1 LRYDESLNTATRRA
15 GGVFYSGEEEID
27 KVIDPLFIGELRAL
41 GRENK
46 EDMLARIRSATFLD
60 PACGSGNFLV
70 ATIAALQELELEVG
84 AEPQAAMSQC
94 YGIEIDPI
102 SAGLARGTGA
112 NITTADALD
121 IDWNDVLPAERCTY
135 IIGNPPYIGSNNAS
149 PTQKAQLKR
158 LAKTTDIDYACAWFI
173 KAADYMRGE
182 TKLAFVTTNSVT
194 QGTQVPVLFPL
205 LYARGLELIF
215 ARRSFPWK
223 GAAVH
228 VVVLGLCR
236 EEFAPTIRPIFP

>member
-1 LRYDESLNTATRRA
+1 MRYDESLDTATRRA

-41 GRENK
+41 PPTEA
-46 EDMLARIRSATFLD
+46 LARIRSATFFD

-70 ATIAALQELELEVG
+70 ATIAALQELELEMG
-84 AEPQAAMSQC
+84 AEPQASMSQC

-102 SAGLARGTGA
+102 SANLARGTGA

-135 IIGNPPYIGSNNAS
+135 IIGNPPYISSNDAS

-158 LAKTTDIDYACAWFI
+158 LAKTTKIDYACAWFI
-173 KAADYMRGE
+173 KAAD
-182 TKLAFVTTNSVT
+182 
-194 QGTQVPVLFPL
+194 
-205 LYARGLELIF
+205 
-215 ARRSFPWK
+215 
-223 GAAVH
+223 
-228 VVVLGLCR
+228 
-236 EEFAPTIRPIFP
+236 